1 MTTTLRS
8 VFGDHANNRV
18 SLTVPSHPSLAND
31 GSGSDSEGDDVVVI
45 SGDGDGDGGGEH
57 EAGDVMGR
65 EVGRWCVR
73 AFARVYM
80 RAH

>member
-8 VFGDHANNRV
+8 VFGDHVNNRV
-18 SLTVPSHPSLAND
+18 SLTVPSHPSLASD

-45 SGDGDGDGGGEH
+45 IDDGEGGGEH

-65 EVGRWCVR
+65 EVG
-73 AFARVYM
+73 
-80 RAH
+80 

>member
-1 MTTTLRS
+1 MVL
-8 VFGDHANNRV
+8 VVIVRV
-18 SLTVPSHPSLAND
+18 MMLLSS
-31 GSGSDSEGDDVVVI
+31 VVVVMH
-45 SGDGDGDGGGEH
+45 GVGEH

-80 RAH
+80 YICVHVSVCAVCARV